1 MARRTAVSRLKD
13 RVTIQTATDAADAV
27 QQPQQTWA
35 DGDSVW
41 AEVVAA
47 GGSEFGQ
54 DDTTTQTVAYRVRV
68 RRSSATA
75 AVTARD
81 RLKVTTQ
88 DNKILNVVAAAADDN
103 DRRFVVLTCT
113 GAA

>member
-13 RVTIQTATDAADAV
+13 RVTIQTPTDAADAV

-41 AEVVAA
+41 AEVVPA
-47 GGSEFGQ
+47 GGAEFVQ
-54 DDTTTQTVAYRVRV
+54 DGAVTQTVAYRVRV
-68 RRSSATA
+68 RRSTATA

-88 DNKILNVVAAAADDN
+88 ADKILNVAAAAADDN
-103 DRRFVVLTCT
+103 DRRFVLFTCT